1 MARTKSVA
9 RKEPTGLQKAVRLPR
24 MDNITLPT
32 SPEDEGN
39 ILYRQYYI
47 KFGMTEEL
55 KNRLKY
61 HKGWDRKM
69 IAKHIACKKQ
79 VVARLITEG
88 QTSAVKTP
96 KRGKR
101 RYRPG
106 ALALKEIRRY
116 QKDTKCLIPK
126 RPFYRLVKEITQE
139 YLRKPEI
146 RYQQAA
152 LEGLQEATEYYL
164 VGLLDDANL
173 CAIHARRITLMPK
186 DILLAQ
192 RIRGEV

>member
-32 SPEDEGN
+32 TPEDEGN

-79 VVARLITEG
+79 VVARLITG
-88 QTSAVKTP
+88 RSN
-96 KRGKR
+96 KRC
-101 RYRPG
+101 
-106 ALALKEIRRY
+106 
-116 QKDTKCLIPK
+116 QDTKERKEALPTRSTCTKRNSQIPK
-126 RPFYRLVKEITQE
+126 RYQMSHPKET
-139 YLRKPEI
+139 
-146 RYQQAA
+146 
-152 LEGLQEATEYYL
+152 
-164 VGLLDDANL
+164 
-173 CAIHARRITLMPK
+173 
-186 DILLAQ
+186 IL
-192 RIRGEV
+192 

>member
-9 RKEPTGLQKAVRLPR
+9 RKEPTGLPKAVQPPK

-69 IAKHIACKKQ
+69 IVKHIACKKK
-79 VVARLITEG
+79 VIARLITEG
-88 QTSAVKTP
+88 RTSPVKTP
-96 KRGKR
+96 KKGKR
-101 RYRPG
+101 GYRPG
-106 ALALKEIRRY
+106 ALALKEI
-116 QKDTKCLIPK
+116 DTKCLIPK

-164 VGLLDDANL
+164 VGLLDDANV